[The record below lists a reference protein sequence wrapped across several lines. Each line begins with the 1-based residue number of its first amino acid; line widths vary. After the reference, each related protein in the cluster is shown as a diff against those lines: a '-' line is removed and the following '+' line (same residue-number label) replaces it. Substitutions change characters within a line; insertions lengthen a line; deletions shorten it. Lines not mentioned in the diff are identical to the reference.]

1 MSVTKDGGCHC
12 GAVRYRV
19 TFTDWPAGGSRC
31 NCTICAM
38 KGAVMLYVPLAALEV
53 TSGEDDALAC
63 YRFNTM
69 VAAHHFCKQC
79 GIHCFHQARSDP
91 DKYAINAATLD
102 GVRVYEDFPVIPVSD
117 GQHHSLDN
125 GGKRRM
131 AGVLRFEPSL
141 DGEWGGLNNLA
152 R

>member
-1 MSVTKDGGCHC
+1 MIRTGGCHC
-12 GAVRYRV
+12 GRVRFAA
-19 TFTDWPAGGSRC
+19 TFADDTLSGSRC

-38 KGAVMLYVPLAALEV
+38 KGAVMVYVPLADLTV
-53 TSGEDDALAC
+53 TAGGEDALAC

-69 VAAHHFCKQC
+69 AAKHHFCRHC

-102 GVRVYEDFPVIPVSD
+102 GVRVYEDFPVMPVGD
-117 GQHHSLDN
+117 GQLHSSDN
-125 GGKRRM
+125 NGKRRM
-131 AGVLRFEPSL
+131 AGVLRFEPSP
-141 DGEWGGLNNLA
+141 DGEWGDLNNLA